1 MKYLRGVYRKAGEGL
16 RAGNKVIRAG
26 NNRMR
31 GNVFKWE
38 EERLRL
44 GIRKK
49 FFTVRVVR
57 HQNRLPREAVSVPS
71 LEAF

>member
-16 RAGNKVIRAG
+16 RAGN
-26 NNRMR
+26 NRMR

-38 EERLRL
+38 EDRFRL